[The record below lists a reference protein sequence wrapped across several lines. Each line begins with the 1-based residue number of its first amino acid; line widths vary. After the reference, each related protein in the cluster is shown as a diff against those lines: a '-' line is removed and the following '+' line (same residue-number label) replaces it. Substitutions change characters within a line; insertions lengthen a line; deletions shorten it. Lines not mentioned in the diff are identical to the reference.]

1 MSTIKQPTMTGTCKQ
16 LIIDQMEL
24 VISSYGPYAE
34 ALNEQDKK
42 DIEELTQCLIILK
55 KDKIESIVSKLMLE
69 AGIADDVNIDLICEI
84 KGFRLN

>member
-1 MSTIKQPTMTGTCKQ
+1 MSTIKQPTMTGIIKQ

-24 VISSYGPYAE
+24 VISNFSPCAE
-34 ALNEQDKK
+34 FLNEQEKK
-42 DIEELTQCLIILK
+42 DIAELTQCLLILNE
-55 KDKIESIVSKLMLE
+55 DKIESIVSKLMLE